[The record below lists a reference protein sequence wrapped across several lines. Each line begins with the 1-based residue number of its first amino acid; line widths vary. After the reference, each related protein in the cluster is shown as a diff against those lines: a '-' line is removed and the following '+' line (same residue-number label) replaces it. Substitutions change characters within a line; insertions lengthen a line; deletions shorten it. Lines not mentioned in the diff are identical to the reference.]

1 MQSLPST
8 HSLSGTIDS
17 VIDSAS
23 SASVSRPS
31 PSLFPSAPHTSPV
44 HQSRDRPP
52 FGRSSPSALRVP
64 DGASPSWD
72 LLPRS
77 GPDSSAAA
85 TDSLTGLPTRDRL
98 RTKLQALLDAPDPG
112 PCVLLCLDLDHF
124 GRVNDSLGRS
134 GGDALLA
141 AVARVLRDTIREQDR
156 VARIGGDEFAVCL
169 TGLDAPEQARAIADT
184 LHDRLNRPVYLGD
197 RAVFAP
203 VSIGGVGL
211 ADYDDADAVLRA
223 ADTALHEA
231 KKIPHRA
238 FVAYEPGM
246 TEHADTQ
253 LSLDAA
259 LRRALNRGEFVPFF
273 QPIVDLSNGHL
284 HGFEV
289 LARWDHPE
297 KGILAPD
304 LFLEAAEATGLIVP
318 IGHQV
323 IRKACAA
330 VGALSPR
337 NGTPPTLTANFSRQ
351 EFFRADTHAFLTD
364 LFATHDLP
372 PRTFTMEIS
381 ERTVSGITP
390 EDVTAFRALKNL
402 GVSIL
407 LDDFGTGISSLQ
419 SLRRLPVDGLKID
432 RALLSGSHGQ
442 PWDRDLVDL
451 IVQMGHTLDQTVTAE
466 GVETVPQLR
475 ALHEMGCS
483 YGQGYLLARPA
494 PASRIESLLDEPF
507 RTMHWSS

>member
-1 MQSLPST
+1 
-8 HSLSGTIDS
+8 
-17 VIDSAS
+17 
-23 SASVSRPS
+23 
-31 PSLFPSAPHTSPV
+31 
-44 HQSRDRPP
+44 
-52 FGRSSPSALRVP
+52 VP
-64 DGASPSWD
+64 DGASPSWGP
-72 LLPRS
+72 LPRS
-77 GPDSSAAA
+77 GSDSSAAE
-85 TDSLTGLPTRDRL
+85 TDPLTGLPTRALL
-98 RTKLQALLDAPDPG
+98 RTELQALLDAPDPG
-112 PCVLLCLDLDHF
+112 PCALLCLDLDHF

-134 GGDALLA
+134 RGDALLA
-141 AVARVLRDTIREQDR
+141 AVARVLRDATREQDR
-156 VARIGGDEFAVCL
+156 VARIGGDAFAVCL
-169 TGLDAPEQARAIADT
+169 SGLDAPEQVRTIADT
-184 LHDRLNRPVYLGD
+184 LHDRLNQPVALGD

-203 VSIGGVGL
+203 VSIGGVNL
-211 ADYDDADAVLRA
+211 AGYDDADAVLRA
-223 ADTALHEA
+223 ADTALHQA

-238 FVAYEPGM
+238 FVAYDSGM
-246 TEHADTQ
+246 TERADTQ
-253 LSLDAA
+253 LSLDTA

-273 QPIVDLSNGHL
+273 QPIVDLSDGHL

-297 KGILAPD
+297 KGLLAPD

-330 VGALSPR
+330 VEALSSRHGEAPS
-337 NGTPPTLTANFSRQ
+337 LTANFSRL

-364 LFATHDLP
+364 LFDTYDLT
-372 PRTFTMEIS
+372 PRHFTMEIS
-381 ERTVSGITP
+381 ERTVTGITP

-432 RALLSGSHGQ
+432 RALLAGPHGR

-494 PASRIESLLDEPF
+494 PASQLETLLEEPF